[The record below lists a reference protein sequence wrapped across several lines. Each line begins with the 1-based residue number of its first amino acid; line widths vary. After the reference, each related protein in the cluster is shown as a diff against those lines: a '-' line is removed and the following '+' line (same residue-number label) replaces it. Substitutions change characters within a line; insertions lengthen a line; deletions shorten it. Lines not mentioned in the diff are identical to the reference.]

1 MTAKMM
7 DGPAWVMLI
16 ALSLLWSA
24 TFFVVEIGL
33 RELGPFMLVAG
44 RVSFGAAT
52 LWILVLASG
61 LTLPRTARD
70 WRDLFVM
77 GFLNNAVPFSLIFW
91 GQVYLTGG
99 LAAIFNA
106 TTPIFGVIVAHMLLA
121 DERATPLKALGVL
134 FGLCGVVAM
143 VGPEAL
149 QGMSGSLLGQ
159 IAIIGA
165 AISYAFAGVFGRR
178 LSRFAPP
185 VAAAG
190 MLTASTIMMVPLA
203 LVVEGVPAAMP
214 SIDTW
219 AVILVLGVLGSGG
232 AYILYFRILA
242 RAGATNLL
250 LVTFIIPPGAI
261 LLGWVFLDEE
271 LGETAIV
278 GLGLIFAGLACVDG
292 RLFRRRRAA

>member
-203 LVVEGVPAAMP
+203 LMVEGVPAAMP

>member
-61 LTLPRTARD
+61 LALPRTARD
-70 WRDLFVM
+70 WCDLFIM

-271 LGETAIV
+271 LGESAIV

-292 RLFRRRRAA
+292 RLFRRMRTA